1 MNVRN
6 PDITGPCRHLNT
18 GAGYPLNLNI
28 SRT

>member
-6 PDITGPCRHLNT
+6 PDIIGPCRHLKT
-18 GAGYPLNLNI
+18 GAGYALNMI